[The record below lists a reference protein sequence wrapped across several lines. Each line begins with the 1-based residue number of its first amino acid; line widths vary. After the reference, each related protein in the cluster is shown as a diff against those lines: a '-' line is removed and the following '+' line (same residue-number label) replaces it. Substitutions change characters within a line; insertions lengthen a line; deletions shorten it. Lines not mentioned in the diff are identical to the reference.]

1 MREAERSRVR
11 SGRAGGRACR
21 REDHRRVEGRRDL
34 EAERAGAAR
43 VPQGPERTGAGVVFA
58 GWSHL
63 EAGGAQLRAPAWR
76 AGGAGGRRAFRGRV
90 RETADVGGG
99 GCARRRGR
107 VVARKQVTVP
117 GAVQGFGVS
126 SSRFRG
132 SWRHGDT
139 FCCMVLV
146 RAVSLAATNMYGAPH
161 GRVRAEGHDGQLRAR
176 ALVRASLRIQRR
188 PSPESV
194 CAPYKREAGCARRA
208 RA

>member
-1 MREAERSRVR
+1 MRTEA
-11 SGRAGGRACR
+11 RAGGGKQVS
-21 REDHRRVEGRRDL
+21 D
-34 EAERAGAAR
+34 
-43 VPQGPERTGAGVVFA
+43 
-58 GWSHL
+58 
-63 EAGGAQLRAPAWR
+63 R
-76 AGGAGGRRAFRGRV
+76 AGGG
-90 RETADVGGG
+90 
-99 GCARRRGR
+99 
-107 VVARKQVTVP
+107 P
-117 GAVQGFGVS
+117 GIRSEQQS
-126 SSRFRG
+126 FRG

-139 FCCMVLV
+139 FCCMVLD